1 MMLIDGH
8 AREHLPAGDRGLHFG
23 DGVFETMAVVAG
35 RALCLDR
42 HLARLEDGC
51 ARLAIPS
58 PGRRILEAECAR
70 VCEGAERAVL
80 KVIVTRGVGG
90 RGYMPDPG
98 GAPTRIVARYPW
110 PDYRAGIGREGVAV
124 RICRTRLGRNPRLAG
139 IKHLNRLEQVLAR
152 SEDNPRDCEEGLM
165 LDDRGNVIEGI
176 ASNVF
181 AIRGGRVCTPDLG
194 ECGVAGIVRA
204 LVLEE
209 ARALTGQ
216 DPEIASLGVGE
227 LTGADECFLTNS
239 LIGIWPIHT
248 IEDEPV
254 ATGPIARQ
262 LLAALTERGAII
274 GD

>member
-1 MMLIDGH
+1 MLIDGQ

-23 DGVFETMAVVAG
+23 DGVFETMAVEGG
-35 RALCLDR
+35 RALALDR

-51 ARLAIPS
+51 GRLGIPV
-58 PGRRILEAECAR
+58 PGRATLEAECAQ
-70 VCEGAERAVL
+70 VCDGAERSVL
-80 KVIVTRGVGG
+80 KVIVTRGTGG

-98 GAPTRIVARYPW
+98 APPTRIVARYPW
-110 PDYRAGIGREGVAV
+110 PGYRSGIDPEGVAV

-152 SEDNPRDCEEGLM
+152 SEDDPEACEEGLM
-165 LDDRGNVIEGI
+165 LDDRDNVIEGI

-181 AIRGGRVCTPDLG
+181 AVRDGRIRTPDLE

-209 ARALTGQ
+209 APGLTGRQ
-216 DPEIASLGVGE
+216 PQIAPLRVEE
-227 LTGADECFLTNS
+227 LMDADECFLTNS
-239 LIGIWPIHT
+239 LIGIRPIKS
-248 IEDEPV
+248 IEGRPLAV
-254 ATGPIARQ
+254 GQIAPR
-262 LLAALTERGAII
+262 LLTLLSQRGAII